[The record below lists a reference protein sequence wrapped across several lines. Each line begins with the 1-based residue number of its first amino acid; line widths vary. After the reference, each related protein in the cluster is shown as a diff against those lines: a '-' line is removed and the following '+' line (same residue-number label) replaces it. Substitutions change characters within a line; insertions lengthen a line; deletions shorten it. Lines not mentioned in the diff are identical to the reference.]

1 MTGTKSGHEIC
12 TGPILPHPHLRF
24 REAELILYG
33 QPMTK
38 AAAVSQQA
46 PGASPELSPGQGL
59 DVHPE
64 SGLANVQDRL
74 LDAALACFR
83 RLGGRRSRIED
94 IAAEAGIARTA
105 VYRYYP
111 NKRAI
116 VAALATRWLA
126 RDETRLAEIARDT
139 GRSPAARLQAFLMT
153 DAECTRRYLSDGS
166 LGEVLEE
173 VLEHQPAILLQHR
186 NNVRRHLTGLLAEG
200 SAAGVFRG
208 DPAEKM
214 SLSIDD
220 LMSRFH
226 DARLAAGIDK
236 AVWRDRAAAAVDMI
250 LRTVRAR

>member
-1 MTGTKSGHEIC
+1 M
-12 TGPILPHPHLRF
+12 
-24 REAELILYG
+24 
-33 QPMTK
+33 
-38 AAAVSQQA
+38 SQQVPEEGPEGGREVAQAA
-46 PGASPELSPGQGL
+46 P
-59 DVHPE
+59 
-64 SGLANVQDRL
+64 SGNAQDRL

-126 RDETRLAEIARDT
+126 NDEARLAEIARDT
-139 GRSPAARLQAFLMT
+139 GRSPAARLQAFLLT
-153 DAECTRRYLSDGS
+153 DAENTRRYLSDPA
-166 LGEVLEE
+166 LVEVLEE
-173 VLEHQPAILLQHR
+173 VVQNLAAILMQHR
-186 NNVRRHLTGLLAEG
+186 NHVRRHLTGLLAEG

-208 DPAEKM
+208 EPAEKLAL
-214 SLSIDD
+214 SLDD

-226 DARLAAGIDK
+226 DPRLAAGLDK
-236 AVWRDRAAAAVDMI
+236 AVWRDRAAAAIDMI

>member
-1 MTGTKSGHEIC
+1 MTKS
-12 TGPILPHPHLRF
+12 
-24 REAELILYG
+24 
-33 QPMTK
+33 
-38 AAAVSQQA
+38 AAVSQGA
-46 PGASPELSPGQGL
+46 PEEGQEGGREAPQGSLSGN
-59 DVHPE
+59 
-64 SGLANVQDRL
+64 AQDRL

-126 RDETRLAEIARDT
+126 TDEARLAEIARDT
-139 GRSPAARLQAFLMT
+139 GRSPAARLQAFLLT
-153 DAECTRRYLSDGS
+153 DAENTRRYLSDPC
-166 LGEVLEE
+166 LVEVLDE
-173 VLEHQPAILLQHR
+173 VVQNLAAILLQHR
-186 NNVRRHLTGLLAEG
+186 SHVRRHLAGLLAEG
-200 SAAGVFRG
+200 STAGAFRG
-208 DPAEKM
+208 EPAEKM
-214 SLSIDD
+214 ALAIDD

-226 DARLAAGIDK
+226 DLRLAAVLDK